1 MDTTSQTFEAM
12 LSRKA
17 DVVSALSKL
26 ERKAVKAGMPFS
38 FEFGAPFAKKVDI
51 GGLWKPHYINVKYI
65 TVTVTGSYP
74 RVGSYSFLGRLE
86 FVATGVLVRSVPGIE
101 LDPKYRDGKPHC
113 EHCGTDRR
121 RNDVFVVRNDDDG
134 TEKVVGR
141 SCLADYV
148 GKDVDDVLRAFSW
161 FKKVSE
167 LGDEYSG
174 FGAGFSPVA
183 VLDVL
188 ALCSVFIKR
197 DGWLAK
203 SADAEGESST
213 ATLIDRVLYP
223 LSKEESYR
231 KWRAEILA
239 AKNADDDALAAAT
252 LAWVRDEMQIK
263 NDYQHNLKVLLSSD
277 LAAPNH
283 FGLIASAVPAYMR
296 HMEMQ
301 LKMKHERA
309 NKSGSR
315 YVGKVGERVKGIP
328 ATLLSQRNVGSSL
341 YGDVIFVEFL
351 SDDGNVF
358 MWKTGS
364 GTGIEIGKRVLLTG
378 SIKKHE
384 SYNGVAQTWLTR
396 CKVTGA

>member
-1 MDTTSQTFEAM
+1 MDITSQTFEVM

-17 DVVSALSKL
+17 EARNELLKL
-26 ERKAVKAGMPFS
+26 ERKAVKAGVPFS
-38 FEFGAPFAKKVDI
+38 FSFGEPFTKKVDV
-51 GGLWKPHYINVKYI
+51 GGLWKPHYIDVKYVP
-65 TVTVTGSYP
+65 VTVTGSYP

-86 FVATGVLVRSVPGIE
+86 FVATGVVVRSVPGIE
-101 LDPKYRDGKPHC
+101 LDPKYRDAKPHC
-113 EHCGTDRR
+113 EHCGTTRR

-148 GKDVDDVLRAFSW
+148 GGNVDDVLRAFSW

-197 DGWLAK
+197 DGWIAK
-203 SADAEGESST
+203 SAVADGESST
-213 ATLIDRVLYP
+213 SSLIEQVLVWTSRDP
-223 LSKEESYR
+223 DWIA
-231 KWRAEILA
+231 WRDSILA
-239 AKNADDDALAAAT
+239 AKNADDEALAAAT

-309 NKSGSR
+309 NKAGSQH
-315 YVGKVGERVKGIP
+315 VGKVGERLKGIP

-341 YGDVIFVEFL
+341 YGDVIFIEFMT
-351 SDDGNVF
+351 DDGNVI
-358 MWKTGS
+358 MWKTGH
-364 GTGIEIGKRVLLTG
+364 GCGVEVGKRVLLTG
-378 SIKKHE
+378 SVKKHE
-384 SYNGVAQTWLTR
+384 TYNGVAQTWLTR